1 MKIKIS
7 ESKLR
12 DMIKESIN
20 KAFTNDDTL
29 NEGWK
34 NKAAAA
40 LMGLTMATTMPSCR
54 DNVFHNE
61 PTSEVSYAD
70 QQYAKFD
77 WNLIT
82 DEENQGFI
90 YDMYTG
96 CANGGSRHIACIIQ
110 KDKYCWRYYVPSELE
125 DEIAEKYRNQ
135 EVVDISQLE
144 PFIGWRGYQ

>member
-34 NKAAAA
+34 NKAA
-40 LMGLTMATTMPSCR
+40 
-54 DNVFHNE
+54 
-61 PTSEVSYAD
+61 